1 MWSRQAAGGELWL
14 CIGEPLVELSL
25 ISVLMMINNEENYD
39 DNHENNNNDDDH
51 DVNLFVSTV
60 PVLLVPVL
68 SSM

>member
-1 MWSRQAAGGELWL
+1 MWSRQAAGGELD

-25 ISVLMMINNEENYD
+25 ISVLMMINNEEND
-39 DNHENNNNDDDH
+39 DDDHGNNNDDDH

>member
-1 MWSRQAAGGELWL
+1 MWSRQVAGGELWL

-25 ISVLMMINNEENYD
+25 ISVLMMINNEENND
-39 DNHENNNNDDDH
+39 DDHENNNNDDR

>member
-1 MWSRQAAGGELWL
+1 METVLATRLSLVLLPLFHRVIFLKMMIMIMELW
-14 CIGEPLVELSL
+14 
-25 ISVLMMINNEENYD
+25 MM
-39 DNHENNNNDDDH
+39 ENNDNDDH

>member
-1 MWSRQAAGGELWL
+1 MWSRQASGGELWL

-25 ISVLMMINNEENYD
+25 ISVLMMINNEENND
-39 DNHENNNNDDDH
+39 DDHENNNNDDR

>member
-1 MWSRQAAGGELWL
+1 MWSRQAAGGELD

-39 DNHENNNNDDDH
+39 DDHENNNNDDDR